1 MADHS
6 YPVGGN
12 FYVLNETPVNGIVLF
27 GVYRVVSVPNSYS
40 FTFFAASAAT
50 ADGGQFYNAVPVVG
64 GTGDGSNVTLT
75 FGGATYVNQTIVPTG
90 GSGDGAHVTLTWSSP
105 SYIFTVGQTILVT
118 GMSPATWNGAYAVTS
133 SGSGTVSYANTNAGA
148 WVSSGAV
155 TNAPFDLGAF
165 IWVAGVNPSAW
176 NGYQTVT
183 GVSANTV
190 TYANATAGSWTGG
203 GSISDNGGD
212 VASIYSIGITVGSP
226 GYGFGVGG
234 FGVGG
239 FGSGTTVFPAQ
250 GVEVPATTWNITN
263 YGDYTISCPDGS
275 DLLSYKYNSLPFQP
289 IYAWDPSNP
298 EQISQ
303 PLNGPPAATGVFVA
317 MPQRQIVAWGTTFSG
332 IIDPLL
338 IRWCDVNSF
347 NVWIA
352 QITNQAGSYRIP
364 SGSEIRGAFQTAQ
377 QALIWTDIELWSM
390 QYLGPPYVY
399 GFNRIG
405 DRCGL
410 IAKNAKA
417 MAAMNNAVYWM
428 GSDQFFMLNIW
439 GITTPLPCPVWDIVF
454 QDLDLANAWK
464 VTCAPN
470 SLFQEVAWYYPSASE
485 GSGEVTRYV
494 KYNTQTGGWDYGV
507 LGRSAWQ
514 NVSVVGQPI
523 GADPASGLIMQHEI
537 SNNADGQVIPAT
549 FTTGWFALL
558 DGDQKAYVD
567 QIWPDARWGDYGTPS
582 TGTLNLTFT
591 VADYP
596 GSTQYT
602 YGPYPVVQGTTY
614 ISPRVRGRLMSITV
628 ASNDLDSFWRLGNI
642 RYRLQADGRF

>member
-1 MADHS
+1 MTHQSLKLTGGVVEVETPALNEAGISSCNLIRFKPDPKGIGLPEKLGGWQRFWNSIIPNPVRALYAYQDTSSEKWMVYGTQNASEADLVAVQCFTDPSTGLTTASTDGNYIHDITPQYQS
-6 YPVGGN
+6 DSVAANFATTSGSSTITIADNTVLGVTQYDTVYITTPVSVGGLVLQGMYQVIAKSGNTYQITAANAIGSPTPAAYSTVTSPLTVTSATYSAGSPSTIGFDWASPNYRFRAGESLVVNGVSPVGYNGSFIVSAATSTSVTVIAGANPGAYVSGGTIANYGTTPWFQTSNGSNLVTCSMPDHGYTVGGN
-12 FYVLNETPVNGIVLF
+12 FYVLNETPVNGITLF

-250 GVEVPATTWNITN
+250 GVEVP
-263 YGDYTISCPDGS
+263 
-275 DLLSYKYNSLPFQP
+275 
-289 IYAWDPSNP
+289 
-298 EQISQ
+298 
-303 PLNGPPAATGVFVA
+303 
-317 MPQRQIVAWGTTFSG
+317 
-332 IIDPLL
+332 
-338 IRWCDVNSF
+338 
-347 NVWIA
+347 
-352 QITNQAGSYRIP
+352 
-364 SGSEIRGAFQTAQ
+364 EIG
-377 QALIWTDIELWSM
+377 
-390 QYLGPPYVY
+390 
-399 GFNRIG
+399 
-405 DRCGL
+405 
-410 IAKNAKA
+410 
-417 MAAMNNAVYWM
+417 
-428 GSDQFFMLNIW
+428 
-439 GITTPLPCPVWDIVF
+439 
-454 QDLDLANAWK
+454 
-464 VTCAPN
+464 
-470 SLFQEVAWYYPSASE
+470 
-485 GSGEVTRYV
+485 
-494 KYNTQTGGWDYGV
+494 
-507 LGRSAWQ
+507 
-514 NVSVVGQPI
+514 
-523 GADPASGLIMQHEI
+523 
-537 SNNADGQVIPAT
+537 
-549 FTTGWFALL
+549 
-558 DGDQKAYVD
+558 
-567 QIWPDARWGDYGTPS
+567 
-582 TGTLNLTFT
+582 
-591 VADYP
+591 
-596 GSTQYT
+596 
-602 YGPYPVVQGTTY
+602 
-614 ISPRVRGRLMSITV
+614 
-628 ASNDLDSFWRLGNI
+628 
-642 RYRLQADGRF
+642 